1 LNLTDEE
8 NAKICCADGSNLYA
22 ASINN
27 AMVGVYCDKLTPIYW
42 KYIIIEKILPNATI
56 SIIYLGIVE
65 KIICLAVKFK
75 KFFCAEEKVF
85 L

>member
-1 LNLTDEE
+1 MLGTIKSTIDKFLNKEVDE
-8 NAKICCADGSNLYA
+8 
-22 ASINN
+22 
-27 AMVGVYCDKLTPIYW
+27 VYIVYNKFKNTVTQTP
-42 KYIIIEKILPNATI
+42 IIEKILPNATI